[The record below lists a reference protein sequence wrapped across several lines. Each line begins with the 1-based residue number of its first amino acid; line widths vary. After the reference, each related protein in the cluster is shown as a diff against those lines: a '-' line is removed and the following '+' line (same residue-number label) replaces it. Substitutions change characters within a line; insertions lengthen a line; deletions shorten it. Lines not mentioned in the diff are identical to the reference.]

1 MTLILGA
8 SGFLGGYFAQS
19 LGKTSLKHSSGSSEL
34 ATDDNSMRIR
44 FENEKSI
51 KTIFDTHK
59 FVRVVNCIALADI
72 EKCELNT
79 EESNW
84 LNAEIPSILAKLCLK
99 NGVQLIHISTDAV
112 FNGAGAP
119 YKESDAYSPISA
131 YGKSK
136 QNGEINVI
144 RNNKY
149 AQIHRVNFFG
159 TNPKGNS
166 LFDYFYSNLK
176 KGNFPRGFT
185 DVYFSTMYAEDTV
198 KNSLL
203 LANLAPPGIY
213 HVTGDESLSKFM
225 FGVAIAQEMGLNPNC
240 ILPSS
245 VDSLPGPNLRS
256 KNLTLNNSKMKSF
269 GGVTPRIKT
278 GIKKL
283 IEMRSNV
290 K

>member
-1 MTLILGA
+1 MILILGA
-8 SGFLGGYFAQS
+8 SGFLGGYFAQT
-19 LGKTSLKHSSGSSEL
+19 LGKMSLRHSTGSSAL
-34 ATDDNSMRIR
+34 ATEDNSVRIR

-51 KTIFDTHK
+51 KSVFDTHT
-59 FVRVVNCIALADI
+59 FVRVINCIALADI
-72 EKCELNT
+72 EKCELNA
-79 EESNW
+79 EESDW
-84 LNAEIPSILAKLCLK
+84 LNAEIPSILARLCLK
-99 NGVQLIHISTDAV
+99 SGVQLIHISTDAV
-112 FNGAGAP
+112 FNGLGAP
-119 YKESDAYSPISA
+119 YKESDAYSPISV

-159 TNPKGNS
+159 TNPRGSS

-176 KGNFPRGFT
+176 NGNLPRGFT
-185 DVYFSTMYAEDTV
+185 DVNFSTMYAEDTV

-203 LANLAPPGIY
+203 LAELAPPGIY

-225 FGVAIAQEMGLNPNC
+225 FGVAVALGMGLNPNC
-240 ILPSS
+240 VLPSS
-245 VDSLPGPNLRS
+245 VYSLPGHNLRS

-269 GGVTPRIKT
+269 GGVTPRIET

-283 IEMRSNV
+283 IEMRSND
-290 K
+290 